1 MGNPGEAMGD
11 LEGSGRADELV
22 VEAYSATAEESPS
35 RQIALQLHEG
45 RTSSCLDHDSS
56 APQPL
61 FQLREAWPQSVLSD
75 GLERG
80 RGLVV
85 CTIDVQFLT
94 GGSRCRID
102 YHSLTHRAPCV
113 ADANLLP

>member
-35 RQIALQLHEG
+35 RQIALQLHDKENEG
-45 RTSSCLDHDSS
+45 RTSPCLDDNSS
-56 APQPL
+56 APRPL

-75 GLERG
+75 GLEHG

-94 GGSRCRID
+94 GESMCRIG
-102 YHSLTHRAPCV
+102 Y
-113 ADANLLP
+113 